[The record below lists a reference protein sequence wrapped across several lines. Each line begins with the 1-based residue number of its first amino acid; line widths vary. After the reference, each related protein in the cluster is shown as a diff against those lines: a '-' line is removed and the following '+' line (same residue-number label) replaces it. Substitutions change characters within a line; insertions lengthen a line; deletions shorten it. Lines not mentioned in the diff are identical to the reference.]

1 MAGVDWL
8 RGFLQLYPDMSLRK
22 KTITAAARAMGF
34 SKVDVSKLFN
44 LLSNATNECRV
55 TPDTIIIVGETNM
68 TVNLKG
74 KPRISCTKTSKS
86 SLCS

>member
-8 RGFLQLYPDMSLRK
+8 CGFLQIRPDMSLRK

-34 SKVDVSKLFN
+34 SKAAPKLFN
-44 LLSNATNECRV
+44 LLSNAINEYRV
-55 TPDTIIIVGETNM
+55 TPDKIFIVGETNI
-68 TVNLKG
+68 TVNPKG
-74 KPRISCTKTSKS
+74 KPRVSCTKTWKS